1 MAGTRQ
7 TSQNR
12 KPPPVPDPVPSPR
25 ITIEDTNNK
34 REIPTTNLVSPDTQK
49 KKYIAPPKVSAG
61 TGTAPREI
69 YYDDI
74 ITESCGRHGEFVVVT
89 VQHVSSGQGGFMSP
103 LTVALKDKDSR
114 GGGVLRNSNTFD
126 CRIPTYLF
134 IRESHDNDNQVEL
147 KYVSRKLYQL
157 GIVAFPN
164 RKKLSTFDSEG
175 IETGALDV
183 EKKMRDQCEK
193 ILLKG
198 GSTTSTKV
206 TKYTAWQPSNQ
217 SHTKDPYRY
226 LDEIFTD
233 ESVDAI
239 MMAYYFDR
247 DFDRREVYE
256 TLIAKDINGFYSR
269 SNSTRKYSN
278 YAIKA
283 FGFPEGVPVA
293 VPEEDEND

>member
-1 MAGTRQ
+1 M
-7 TSQNR
+7 
-12 KPPPVPDPVPSPR
+12 
-25 ITIEDTNNK
+25 
-34 REIPTTNLVSPDTQK
+34 
-49 KKYIAPPKVSAG
+49 
-61 TGTAPREI
+61 
-69 YYDDI
+69 
-74 ITESCGRHGEFVVVT
+74 
-89 VQHVSSGQGGFMSP
+89 
-103 LTVALKDKDSR
+103 
-114 GGGVLRNSNTFD
+114 
-126 CRIPTYLF
+126 
-134 IRESHDNDNQVEL
+134 
-147 KYVSRKLYQL
+147 
-157 GIVAFPN
+157 AFPN

-198 GSTTSTKV
+198 GSTTSTKQ
-206 TKYTAWQPSNQ
+206 TKYTAWQPSNH

-278 YAIKA
+278 WVVLYRARPKCGRNLRLVRTSALFVEAAGDYHLSIL
-283 FGFPEGVPVA
+283 
-293 VPEEDEND
+293 